1 MKIQLK
7 KVRLSFPALFVAKS
21 FEDNDP
27 KFEATFLIDKNSPV
41 LKEMLTTIEA
51 VAKEKWGAKADSI
64 MKTLHAAGKVCLRDG
79 ADKEYDGYANCMY
92 VKASSKKR
100 PLVVDLD
107 GKTPLA
113 EADGRP
119 YGGCTVNGYI
129 DIWAM
134 DNQYGKRI
142 CASLSS
148 VQFAA
153 DGEPFGATATADV
166 FESEEDLT

>member
-64 MKTLHAAGKVCLRDG
+64 MKTLH
-79 ADKEYDGYANCMY
+79 
-92 VKASSKKR
+92 R
-100 PLVVDLD
+100 PARCV
-107 GKTPLA
+107 
-113 EADGRP
+113 
-119 YGGCTVNGYI
+119 
-129 DIWAM
+129 
-134 DNQYGKRI
+134 
-142 CASLSS
+142 
-148 VQFAA
+148 
-153 DGEPFGATATADV
+153 
-166 FESEEDLT
+166 

>member
-1 MKIQLK
+1 MCI
-7 KVRLSFPALFVAKS
+7 
-21 FEDNDP
+21 
-27 KFEATFLIDKNSPV
+27 
-41 LKEMLTTIEA
+41 
-51 VAKEKWGAKADSI
+51 
-64 MKTLHAAGKVCLRDG
+64 RDG

-107 GKTPLA
+107 GKTPLV

-134 DNQYGKRI
+134 DNKFGKRI

-153 DGEPFGATATADV
+153 DGEPFGAMATADV